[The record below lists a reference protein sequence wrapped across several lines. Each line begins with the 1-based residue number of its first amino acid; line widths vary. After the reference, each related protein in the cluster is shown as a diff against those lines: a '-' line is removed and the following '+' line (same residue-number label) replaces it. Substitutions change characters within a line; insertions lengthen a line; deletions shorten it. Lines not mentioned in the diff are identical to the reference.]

1 MQTNR
6 EAFMEFTR
14 GGSPSPQPQGV
25 GCMSYYN
32 GQDGC
37 LEVALATLG
46 FILCIALLA
55 LLVTHPG
62 FIQFTLSLLMG
73 IAIWLGNKN

>member
-1 MQTNR
+1 
-6 EAFMEFTR
+6 
-14 GGSPSPQPQGV
+14 
-25 GCMSYYN
+25 MSYYN

-46 FILCIALLA
+46 FILCIAFLA

-62 FIQFTLSLLMG
+62 FIQFTLSLLIG